1 MEVGDSYTISFSYTQ
16 DQVAQFAHVTGDD
29 NPIHLDE
36 TFAAQ
41 TPFKKPIIHG
51 FLGGSIFSKVL
62 GTLFPGKGSIYI
74 RQSMEFLRPMFVDQ
88 EYRADFKILSINTD
102 KHRAVISTEVF
113 DKVTGKITIKGE
125 AEMMNTEK
133 L

>member
-1 MEVGDSYTISFSYTQ
+1 MEVGDSYTISFSFTQ
-16 DQVAQFAHVTGDD
+16 EQVAQFAEVTGDD
-29 NPIHLDE
+29 NPIHLDAD
-36 TFAAQ
+36 FAAN

-74 RQSMEFLRPMFVDQ
+74 RQSMEFLRPMFVEQ
-88 EYRADFKILSINTD
+88 AYRADFKIVSINRE

-113 DKVTGKITIKGE
+113 DATTNKITIKGE
-125 AEMMNTEK
+125 AEMMNSEK